1 MAAAAVQFP
10 LAHPQVCSVLLGP
23 RSIAELGADL
33 DLLEVDI
40 PADLWTELSR
50 DGLIRESAPLPT

>member
-23 RSIAELGADL
+23 RSLDELDMDL
-33 DLLEVDI
+33 GLLSVDI
-40 PADLWTELSR
+40 PSALWADLRAANLLR
-50 DGLIRESAPLPT
+50 PDAPCPE